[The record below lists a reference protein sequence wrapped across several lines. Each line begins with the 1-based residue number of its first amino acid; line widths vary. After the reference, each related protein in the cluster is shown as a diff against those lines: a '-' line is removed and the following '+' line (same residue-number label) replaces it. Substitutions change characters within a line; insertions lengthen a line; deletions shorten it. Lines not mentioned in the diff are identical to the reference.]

1 MTAPNRTLRTV
12 TTIIASVL
20 LSAIVAPLPTI
31 QAQSLSRRVDRRLDT
46 PPLQRNLWGVVLT
59 TEGGEVL
66 FGRNAE
72 RLFMPASNTKLVV
85 GAVASAL
92 LPGDFTV
99 TTSVYS
105 TGPVVDGVVQGDL
118 VLYGR
123 GDPTFSRRCYG
134 VDTTLVGACEN
145 DPLKPL
151 KLMALQLKVR
161 GIRAVAGDIIGDGSY
176 FEPTVV
182 HPSWEAYDLNWWYAA
197 PVSGL
202 GFNDNAIDITYAPGP
217 DIDTPPTISFSPD
230 FGDVSFTNRAR
241 TSARG
246 SSKTIDFYRAQ
257 GTMDVWAEGDLPLGR
272 NERTEYFALP
282 DPNLFTAQAFRSALI
297 AEGIAVAGATL
308 STTDSLQ
315 YRHTRS
321 SAALAEV
328 QSRPLKDWIFP
339 ILNSSQN
346 WFAEMTL
353 KQLGKQFGSAGSW
366 HEGLEVEKRF
376 LIDSV
381 GIDSTQFSFSDGSG
395 LAGNNVVT
403 PLALAQLLGYMRHHP
418 NFDVF
423 AAGLPQSGSRGSL
436 RSRFLGT
443 PLEGRVMA
451 KTGSISKVN
460 SLSGYLERRNGQQL
474 IFSVIANHHILGY
487 TAMTQYI
494 DSVVVD
500 LAR

>member
-1 MTAPNRTLRTV
+1 MTSSNHILRIGSAILTLALVTATV
-12 TTIIASVL
+12 TPCL
-20 LSAIVAPLPTI
+20 
-31 QAQSLSRRVDRRLDT
+31 QAQSLDRRVDQRLDT
-46 PPLQRNLWGVVLT
+46 PPLQRNLWGIVLT
-59 TEGGEVL
+59 TADGQVL
-66 FGRNAE
+66 YHRNAE

-85 GAVASAL
+85 SAVASAL
-92 LPGDFTV
+92 LPEDFTV
-99 TTSVYS
+99 NTSVYT

-134 VDTTLVGACEN
+134 VDTTLVGACEE

-151 KLMALQLKVR
+151 RLLALQLKVR
-161 GIRAVAGDIIGDGSY
+161 GIRAVAGSVIGDGSY

-182 HPSWEAYDLNWWYAA
+182 HPAWEAYDLNWWYAA

-202 GFNDNAIDITYAPGP
+202 GFNDNAIDITYTPGP
-217 DIDTPPTISFSPD
+217 DIDSPPAISFSPD
-230 FGDVSFTNRAR
+230 FGDVSLTNRAR
-241 TSARG
+241 TSALG
-246 SSKTIDFYRAQ
+246 SSKTLDFYRTQ
-257 GTMDVWAEGDLPLGR
+257 GTLHLWAEGDIPLGR
-272 NERTEYFALP
+272 SERTEYFALP
-282 DPNLFTAQAFRSALI
+282 DPNLYTAQAFRSTLI
-297 AEGIAVAGATL
+297 AEGIAVAGPTL

-328 QSRPLKDWIFP
+328 ESRPLRDWIFP
-339 ILNSSQN
+339 ILNTSQN

-366 HEGLEVEKRF
+366 REGLEVEKRF

-403 PLALAQLLGYMRHHP
+403 PLALAKLLGYMRDHP
-418 NFDVF
+418 NFEVF
-423 AAGLPQSGSRGSL
+423 AAALPQSGSRGSL

-443 PLEGRVMA
+443 PLEGRVSA

-460 SLSGYLERRNGQQL
+460 SLSGYVERRNGQQL
-474 IFSVIANHHILGY
+474 IFSVIANHHTQGF

-500 LAR
+500 LGR

>member
-1 MTAPNRTLRTV
+1 MTSSNYLLRTSS
-12 TTIIASVL
+12 TIIALALTTATVTPGL
-20 LSAIVAPLPTI
+20 
-31 QAQSLSRRVDRRLDT
+31 QAQSLNRRVDQRLDS

-59 TEGGEVL
+59 TADGEVL
-66 FGRNAE
+66 YDRNAE
-72 RLFMPASNTKLVV
+72 RLFMPASNTKLIVS
-85 GAVASAL
+85 AVASAL

-99 TTSVYS
+99 NTSVYA
-105 TGPVVDGVVQGDL
+105 TGPVVDGVLQGDL

-134 VDTTLVGACEN
+134 VDTTLVGACEE
-145 DPLKPL
+145 DPFKPL
-151 KLMALQLKVR
+151 KLLALQLKVR
-161 GIRAVAGDIIGDGSY
+161 GIRAVAGGVIGDGSY

-202 GFNDNAIDITYAPGP
+202 GFNDNAIDIKYSAGP
-217 DIDTPPTISFSPD
+217 DVDTPPTISFSPD
-230 FGDVSFTNRAR
+230 FGDVSISNRAR
-241 TSARG
+241 TSPRG
-246 SSKTIDFYRAQ
+246 SRKTIEFYRTL
-257 GTMDVWAEGDLPLGR
+257 GTMSIWAEGAMPMGR
-272 NERTEYFALP
+272 SERTEYFALP
-282 DPNLFTAQAFRSALI
+282 DPNLFTDQAFRSALI
-297 AEGIAVAGATL
+297 AEGIAIAGPTL
-308 STTDSLQ
+308 STTDSLK

-328 QSRPLKDWIFP
+328 ESRPFRDWIFP
-339 ILNSSQN
+339 ILNTSQN

-366 HEGLEVEKRF
+366 SEGLEVEKRF

-395 LAGNNVVT
+395 LASNNVVT
-403 PLALAQLLGYMRHHP
+403 PLALAKLLGYMKNHP
-418 NFDVF
+418 NFEVF
-423 AAGLPQSGSRGSL
+423 AAALPQSGSRGSL

-460 SLSGYLERRNGQQL
+460 SLSGYVDRRNGQQL
-474 IFSVIANHHILGY
+474 IFSVIANHHILGF

-500 LAR
+500 LGR

>member
-1 MTAPNRTLRTV
+1 MTSNNHILRT
-12 TTIIASVL
+12 S
-20 LSAIVAPLPTI
+20 SAILTLALVTATVTPCLK
-31 QAQSLSRRVDRRLDT
+31 AQSLNRRVDQRLDT
-46 PPLQRNLWGVVLT
+46 PPLQRNLWGIVLT
-59 TEGGEVL
+59 TSDGQVL
-66 FGRNAE
+66 YDRNAE

-85 GAVASAL
+85 SAVASAL

-99 TTSVYS
+99 NTSVYT

-134 VDTTLVGACEN
+134 VDTTLVGACEE
-145 DPLKPL
+145 DPLKPRRL
-151 KLMALQLKVR
+151 LALQLKVR
-161 GIRAVAGDIIGDGSY
+161 GIRAVAGSVIGDGSY

-182 HPSWEAYDLNWWYAA
+182 HPAWEAYDLNWWYAA

-217 DIDTPPTISFSPD
+217 DVDSPPAIAFSPD
-230 FGDVSFTNRAR
+230 FGDVSLTNRAR

-246 SSKTIDFYRAQ
+246 SRKTLDFYRTQ
-257 GTMDVWAEGDLPLGR
+257 GTLHLWAEGDIPLGR
-272 NERTEYFALP
+272 SERTEYFALP
-282 DPNLFTAQAFRSALI
+282 DPNLYTAQAFRSALI

-328 QSRPLKDWIFP
+328 ESRPLRDWIFP
-339 ILNSSQN
+339 ILNTSQN
-346 WFAEMTL
+346 WFAEMAL

-366 HEGLEVEKRF
+366 REGLEVEKRF

-403 PLALAQLLGYMRHHP
+403 PLALAKLLGYMQGHP
-418 NFDVF
+418 NFEVF
-423 AAGLPQSGSRGSL
+423 AAALPQSGSRGSL

-443 PLEGRVMA
+443 PLEGRVSA

-460 SLSGYLERRNGQQL
+460 SLSGYVERRNGQQL
-474 IFSVIANHHILGY
+474 IFSVIANHHTQGF

-500 LAR
+500 LGR